1 MRFLK
6 PIAYVLKTTDCRRP
20 MSQVPARFRRIFT
33 AAFIFE
39 VITLMVV
46 RKRVG
51 HAPKENSLCANVP
64 RA

>member
-1 MRFLK
+1 
-6 PIAYVLKTTDCRRP
+6 